1 MENILFLSVL
11 IGFFTTLVTIP
22 SWIKRAKNANL
33 VGRDVHKNN
42 ETYVVE
48 SGGICVLLGFFLGVL
63 SFIAI
68 RTFYFK
74 SVDHLI
80 EIFVLLLV
88 VGISA
93 MIGFVD
99 DILGWKIGL
108 NKKTRL
114 LFLLFA
120 SIPLV
125 VINAGESN
133 MLGID
138 FGLFYPL
145 LIIPLGVVGAT
156 ATFNFVA
163 GYNGLEM
170 SQGILI
176 LSGLSFVSYMTG
188 NSWLALIGVIMIACI
203 FCAYIFNRVP
213 AKIFP
218 GDVFTYMVGSM
229 IAVVAILGNME
240 KIAVFFFIPYIIET
254 ILKSRGGLKKES
266 FAKVQEDGTLINRYD
281 KFYGIEHIA
290 VALLIKIKGSAREK
304 EVVYLI
310 NGFQILIIALGI
322 FLFRANIFI

>member
-11 IGFFTTLVTIP
+11 IGFFTTLLTIP
-22 SWIKRAKNANL
+22 SWIKRAKNAGL
-33 VGRDVHKNN
+33 VGKDIHKNE

-48 SGGICVLLGFFLGVL
+48 SGGICVLLGFLLGVL

-74 SVDHLI
+74 SVENLI
-80 EIFVLLLV
+80 EVFVLLLV

-93 MIGFVD
+93 MVGFVD

-108 NKKTRL
+108 NKRTRL

-120 SIPLV
+120 AIPLV

-133 MLGID
+133 MMGID

-145 LIIPLGVVGAT
+145 LIIPLGIMGAT

-176 LSGLSFVSYMTG
+176 LSGLSFVAYKTG
-188 NSWLALIGVIMIACI
+188 SSWLSLIGMIMIVCI
-203 FCAYIFNRVP
+203 FCAYLFNRVP
-213 AKIFP
+213 AVIFP
-218 GDVFTYMVGSM
+218 GDVFTYFVGSM

-240 KIAVFFFIPYIIET
+240 KIAVFFFIPYILET
-254 ILKSRGGLKKES
+254 ILKSRGKLKKES
-266 FAKVQEDGTLINRYD
+266 FANVQEDGTLVNRYER
-281 KFYGIEHIA
+281 FYGLEHIA
-290 VALLIKIKGSAREK
+290 VALLIKLKGKAREE

>member
-1 MENILFLSVL
+1 MENILFLSIL
-11 IGFFTTLVTIP
+11 IGFFTTLFTIP
-22 SWIKRAKNANL
+22 SWIRRAKNANL
-33 VGRDVHKNN
+33 VGKDIHKFK
-42 ETYVVE
+42 ETKVAE

-80 EIFVLLLV
+80 EVFVLLLV
-88 VGISA
+88 VGTSA

-114 LFLLFA
+114 LFLFFA

-156 ATFNFVA
+156 ATFNFLA

-229 IAVVAILGNME
+229 VAVMAILGNME
-240 KIAVFFFIPYIIET
+240 KIAVLFFIPYILET
-254 ILKSRGGLKKES
+254 ILKIRGKLKKES

-281 KFYGIEHIA
+281 KFYGLEHIA
-290 VALLIKIKGSAREK
+290 VALLIRIKGSAREK

-310 NGFQILIIALGI
+310 NGFQILIIALGV